1 KEILS
6 LLLIYLL
13 NRGSLDF
20 MHDLPE
26 SDWRLKGAIIIAILV
41 KLDYIDYETRPRR
54 LFKEIS

>member
-1 KEILS
+1 
-6 LLLIYLL
+6 
-13 NRGSLDF
+13 